1 MLTESKLKNWT
12 VKYGR
17 EERVQH
23 LMNQYRTFV
32 SKNKIFQEFHK
43 AYVEFKEVSD
53 EYKRDGH
60 IEPGESDQIDRFIR
74 EVSERWKNTSTEL
87 RCVQSLLEEV
97 LTYWKRWN
105 GTYEPLQKYIVDA
118 FEAIK
123 NDGEEAQYEYFR
135 DLAEWR
141 EKYHLLQ
148 DTVAFLVATSD
159 AAVGQDLRDRFD
171 VLSGNWEHLFQL
183 AEKFMLV
190 GDVKRT
196 KRDYQEGLERLDQ
209 WLRKAEGTVSTPQKV
224 LPEPIKE
231 SLDTL
236 ITLHGEVAGVE
247 EVFKSISRNFQQLVQ
262 HEGLSKD
269 EVEDM
274 MSVLKKEKENLVII
288 RSLIPTRLQLF
299 HHLLSQ
305 LEAFEQGERDV
316 LQWCEEAEE
325 LALPSGPKD
334 QMAEE
339 LEQRRPFLS
348 KTVNMQATVQSKNNI
363 FQVKSPSE
371 MNLTAIF
378 NDLFQRHLGHPQ
390 ERRRQRGY

>member
-1 MLTESKLKNWT
+1 MLLTESKLKNWT

-53 EYKRDGH
+53 EYKRDGQM
-60 IEPGESDQIDRFIR
+60 EPGESDQIDRFIR

-97 LTYWKRWN
+97 LTYWRRWN

-118 FEAIK
+118 FEALK
-123 NDGEEAQYEYFR
+123 SESDDEDEAQLDFFR

-141 EKYHLLQ
+141 DKYHLLQ

-171 VLSGNWEHLFQL
+171 VLSSNWEHLFQL
-183 AEKFMLV
+183 AEKFMHV
-190 GDVKRT
+190 GDVNRT

-209 WLRKAEGTVSTPQKV
+209 WLRKAEGTLSTPQKV

-231 SLDTL
+231 SLETL
-236 ITLHGEVAGVE
+236 MTLHGEVAGVE
-247 EVFKSISRNFQQLVQ
+247 EVFKSISRKFQQLVQ
-262 HEGLSKD
+262 QEGLSGD

-288 RSLIPTRLQLF
+288 RSLIPTRIQLF

-305 LEAFEQGERDV
+305 LEALEQGEKDV
-316 LQWCEEAEE
+316 LQWCDDADR
-325 LALPSGPKD
+325 LAVPSGSKD
-334 QMAEE
+334 RMADE

-363 FQVKSPSE
+363 FQVRV
-371 MNLTAIF
+371 AIF
-378 NDLFQRHLGHPQ
+378 NECKMNFS
-390 ERRRQRGY
+390 